1 MYRSIITDH
10 FKKQLKYYIKK
21 DPLLSEYLQVELLLF
36 KKETSIAVGN
46 NLFKLRV
53 KGFNKGKSG
62 GYRLFLFLVEVRG
75 IIIPIHI
82 YSKNHKK
89 NATHKEIVEHLEII
103 KAELN
108 L

>member
-36 KKETSIAVGN
+36 KKETSIAIGN
-46 NLFKLRV
+46 NLFKL
-53 KGFNKGKSG
+53 
-62 GYRLFLFLVEVRG
+62 RG

-82 YSKNHKK
+82 YSKNHKE
-89 NATHKEIVEHLEII
+89 NATHKEIAEHLEII
-103 KAELN
+103 KTELN